1 MQIQVF
7 SERYFV
13 MCVKIERFSELN
25 RIKDTFVAEKWHKK
39 GMNRIFDDMNVK
51 TCYHFI
57 KVVY

>member
-13 MCVKIERFSELN
+13 ICVKIERFSEPN
-25 RIKDTFVAEKWHKK
+25 RMKDTFIAEKWHKK

-51 TCYHFI
+51 TC
-57 KVVY
+57 